1 MLGHLPGTD
10 ASSLGDKLTAPVLFL
25 GRPGPFFRSFDTS
38 ALETGGQRMWGDLLV
53 ASGMMLPALVYGA
66 VLFVNYLQ

>member
-1 MLGHLPGTD
+1 MPGKKEPPVGGSD
-10 ASSLGDKLTAPVLFL
+10 NSFSSYFNEVLIEVNL
-25 GRPGPFFRSFDTS
+25 LFRLVPS

>member
-1 MLGHLPGTD
+1 MPRPWGETDGPGALP
-10 ASSLGDKLTAPVLFL
+10 
-25 GRPGPFFRSFDTS
+25 GRPGPFFRSLKQM
-38 ALETGGQRMWGDLLV
+38 ALEPAGQRMWVDLLV